1 MGEQKLTYLQE
12 VNNGK
17 DKELQLEVSSSVRV
31 MIPLSSTYNPRLSQ
45 HV

>member
-1 MGEQKLTYLQE
+1 MYLQE

-31 MIPLSSTYNPRLSQ
+31 MVPLSSTNIPRLSQ